1 MKRTD
6 LSYRL
11 FYKIW
16 SKCLILNELCKM
28 GSFTPNGLI
37 LTALL
42 ILTKGCIG
50 ISEGYGIQNL
60 FDFLNCI

>member
-16 SKCLILNELCKM
+16 DKCFILNDLYKM
-28 GSFTPNGLI
+28 ASFTPNGLI

-50 ISEGYGIQNL
+50 IRISEGSVEHYLDANL
-60 FDFLNCI
+60 